1 LYEIKRAAGLV
12 PAVWTVHTAGTSSA
26 ARFADS
32 FHSQRGEIDY
42 NRDRAQN
49 DTGSLLIGGGGR
61 MADNLSGQGNGFA
74 GRLRSLLSPSAASTV
89 GERTR
94 RRVTLHLIPFLFC
107 LYILAYLDRVNISV
121 AALSM
126 QDPPEDGGLG
136 FTEGVTGFGFGVF
149 FWGYWILEI
158 PSTVSVTRWG
168 ARWVFA
174 RILILWGICAAL
186 TGAIGTPIAAS
197 LFQWIPTLPEPGGF
211 WQWVGAST
219 HFVNNLHESAK
230 YQLYFF
236 RFLLGFFEG
245 GFFPSVIVYLSLWFR
260 PEDRAKAVASFMS
273 AIPLSSMLG
282 MPLSGLLLNVN
293 WFGVAGWRWIFLIQG
308 AAPIVAGVVTFFVL
322 PDWPQKVKWLAEDER
337 DWLLGE
343 LEREKKSKLGHGH
356 LSWKNVG
363 LVLLLTG
370 VYFCL
375 NVSSYGL
382 ATFMP
387 AIMKEKSGLSKT
399 WASVLAGVFYVPAMI
414 GMLINGWHSDR
425 TKERLWHVATP
436 LTLLS
441 AGIWLAAFVDRMA
454 VVPVIVMILCVGT
467 FMYAHLPAFWPIPSM
482 FLGMVAAA
490 SSIGF
495 INMIGNLGGSV
506 GPTMVGN
513 VREGQTS
520 FAPSLMLL
528 APWPMIA
535 AMVILIMGYIRR
547 RYPAPSDR
555 AQGAVVSDEAK
566 AASTV

>member
-1 LYEIKRAAGLV
+1 
-12 PAVWTVHTAGTSSA
+12 
-26 ARFADS
+26 
-32 FHSQRGEIDY
+32 
-42 NRDRAQN
+42 
-49 DTGSLLIGGGGR
+49 

-74 GRLRSLLSPSAASTV
+74 GRLRLLVLPSAASTV
-89 GERTR
+89 AERTR
-94 RRVTLHLIPFLFC
+94 RRVTLHLVPFLFC

-126 QDPPEDGGLG
+126 KEPPEQGGLG
-136 FTEGVTGFGFGVF
+136 FTRDVIGFGFGVF

-158 PSTVSVTRWG
+158 PSTLSVARWG

-186 TGAIGTPIAAS
+186 TGAIGTPIAAG

-260 PEDRAKAVASFMS
+260 PEDRARAVASFMS

-293 WFGVAGWRWIFLIQG
+293 WFGVAGWRWIFLLQG

-322 PDWPQKVKWLAEDER
+322 PDWPQKVNWLAHDER
-337 DWLLGE
+337 GWLLGE
-343 LEREKKSKLGHGH
+343 LEREKKSRLGHGH
-356 LSWKNVG
+356 LSWKNMG
-363 LVLLLTG
+363 MVLLLTG

-387 AIMKEKSGLSKT
+387 AIMETQSGLSKA
-399 WASVLAGVFYVPAMI
+399 WASFLAGLFYVPALFAI
-414 GMLINGWHSDR
+414 LVNGWHSDR
-425 TKERLWHVATP
+425 TKERLWHVALP

-441 AGIWLAAFVDRMA
+441 VGVWIAVAVDGM
-454 VVPVIVMILCVGT
+454 VIVPVVVMILCVGT
-467 FMYAHLPAFWPIPSM
+467 FMYAHLPAFWPLPTM
-482 FLGMVAAA
+482 FLGATAAA
-490 SSIGF
+490 SAIGF
-495 INMIGNLGGSV
+495 INMIGNLGGSL
-506 GPTMVGN
+506 GPTLVGE
-513 VREGQTS
+513 VSKDQTS
-520 FAPSLMLL
+520 FASSLMLL
-528 APWPMIA
+528 APWPMTA
-535 AMVILIMGYIRR
+535 AIVILIVGYLRR
-547 RYPAPSDR
+547 RYPASPGPTQAAMLSDQ
-555 AQGAVVSDEAK
+555 AKVSSAV
-566 AASTV
+566 